1 MPISHPRTYASY
13 VPHPAAARTG
23 APMMTMMSPY
33 NNNNYHVA
41 PTTAAYYYPP
51 YHPTGAAMR
60 AYEDDDDDEDNRRC
74 MRSAA
79 AYAARAASV
88 MRPLPDVRSYVPPS
102 VAARPRSTAGS
113 GGFPRPVYA
122 PLASQARS
130 RASEWS

>member
-60 AYEDDDDDEDNRRC
+60 AYEDDEDDEDNRRC

>member
-33 NNNNYHVA
+33 NNNNSHVA

-60 AYEDDDDDEDNRRC
+60 AYEDEDDDEDNRRC

>member
-60 AYEDDDDDEDNRRC
+60 AYEDEDDDEDNRRC

>member
-33 NNNNYHVA
+33 NNNYHVA

-60 AYEDDDDDEDNRRC
+60 AYEDDEDNEEDNRRC

>member
-23 APMMTMMSPY
+23 APMMMMSPY
-33 NNNNYHVA
+33 INYHVA
-41 PTTAAYYYPP
+41 PTAAYYPP
-51 YHPTGAAMR
+51 YHPTGAALR
-60 AYEDDDDDEDNRRC
+60 AYEDEDDDEDNRRC